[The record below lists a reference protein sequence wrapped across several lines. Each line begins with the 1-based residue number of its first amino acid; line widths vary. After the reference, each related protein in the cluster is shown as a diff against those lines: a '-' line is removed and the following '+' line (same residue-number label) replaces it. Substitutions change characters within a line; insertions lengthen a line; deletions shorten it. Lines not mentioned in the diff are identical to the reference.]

1 MFRRILTAALLV
13 SGSVFC
19 ATVPVKAENIVVLT
33 TQNSVLSFDS
43 ATPGTTTVPTNVT
56 GLLPGESIVG
66 IDRRP
71 ANGSIYAVSSAS
83 RIYTIN
89 ATTGAATF
97 VSTLSTPLVGTSFG
111 VDFNP
116 VVDRLRITSNLRQN
130 LRVNVDTGA
139 TIVDGLLTPAVVVS
153 PLDPNIGASAYTNN
167 FAGAS
172 STTLYDIDFFRDRLV
187 IQNPP
192 NDGTLVRV
200 GELAPLVAPMGADIT
215 NEFVSFDI
223 SGLTGIAYASLTPPG
238 STFSVLYT
246 INLSTGLATAI
257 GRIGS
262 GNIGLING
270 LAAPVGNPV
279 PEPATLLLLGTGLTG
294 VAAKVRGR
302 RKARRGSEET

>member
-1 MFRRILTAALLV
+1 MFRRILTAALVV
-13 SGSVFC
+13 SGLVFC
-19 ATVPVKAENIVVLT
+19 AMVPVKAENLVVVT
-33 TQNSVLSFDS
+33 TQNTVLSFDS
-43 ATPGTTTVPTNVT
+43 TTPSITTVPVNVT
-56 GLLPGESIVG
+56 GLSSGESIVG

-71 ANGSIYAVSSAS
+71 ANGLIYGVSSAN

-97 VSTLSTPLVGTSFG
+97 VSTLSTPLNGTSFG

-116 VVDRLRITSNLRQN
+116 AVDQLRITSNLRQN

-139 TIVDGLLTPAVVVS
+139 AIVDGTLTPAVVVS

-167 FAGAS
+167 FAGAT

-200 GELAPLVAPMGADIT
+200 GELAPLVPPMGADIT

-223 SGLTGIAYASLTPPG
+223 SGLTGIAYASLTNPNTNL
-238 STFSVLYT
+238 SALYT
-246 INLSTGLATAI
+246 INLGTGAATLVGLIGTGLT
-257 GRIGS
+257 
-262 GNIGLING
+262 ING
-270 LAAPVGNPV
+270 LAAPVGAPV

-294 VAAKVRGR
+294 VAAQFR
-302 RKARRGSEET
+302 RRRNARQSKAA